1 MTYSPLHLSGQQ
13 TPDAI
18 ALVEGGIS
26 HSYQAVSRQV
36 LALGAELRALGLQR
50 GDKLAC
56 VAANCRE
63 LMLLYWACLDLGL
76 LFCPLSPKFPDSQL
90 QELLERFHIRF
101 IWCPD
106 NARNELWQT
115 RDITLVQADFA
126 TLDSTRL
133 DLNSPSTEIATVSAD
148 TPLNIILTSGSSG
161 SPKAAVHSL
170 NNHIANANGSRQL
183 IPLTSGDAWLLSLP
197 LFHIGGL
204 AILNRCALAAAAVVL
219 PDNKLTMAAQLRR
232 DAITHLS
239 LVATQLQRLLDDS
252 PESLMGVK
260 CLLLG
265 GGAIGQGLLDR
276 LSPLKVKA
284 FTSYG
289 MTEMGSQITTG
300 MARSDGS
307 SGRLLPRRELKIEQ
321 GVIWVRGETL
331 FMGYL
336 QPDGSIVK
344 ETQDGWFCTKD
355 KGFWSHD
362 GLLHIQGRLDNM
374 FICGGE
380 NIQPEEVEAALK
392 RHPAIMDAIVFGED
406 NPEFGLLPA
415 AILQYRSI
423 EVPSEAELTAF
434 LADKLARFKRPR
446 HYYPW
451 PQVVADGL
459 KVQRKQLIAA
469 VSSAAKH

>member
-18 ALVEGGIS
+18 ALVEGGIC
-26 HSYQAVSRQV
+26 HSYQAVSQQV

-63 LMLLYWACLDLGL
+63 LMLLYWACLDQGL

-106 NARNELWQT
+106 NARNELWQALAVT
-115 RDITLVQADFA
+115 RVQMGFA

-148 TPLNIILTSGSSG
+148 KPLNIILTSGSSG
-161 SPKAAVHSL
+161 SPKAAVHCL

-183 IPLTSGDAWLLSLP
+183 IPLTSSDAWLLSLP

-219 PDNKLTMAAQLRR
+219 PDNKLTMAAQLKR

-307 SGRLLPRRELKIEQ
+307 SGRLLPGRELKIEQ

-336 QPDGSIVK
+336 QPDGRIVK

-355 KGFWSHD
+355 KGFWSQN
-362 GLLHIQGRLDNM
+362 GLLHIQGRVDNM

-392 RHPAIMDAIVFGED
+392 RHPAILDAIVFGED

-415 AILQYRSI
+415 AILRYRGI
-423 EVPSEAELTAF
+423 EVPSEAELTDF

-451 PQVVADGL
+451 PQEVAEGL
-459 KVQRKQLIAA
+459 KVQRKQLIAT
-469 VSSAAKH
+469 VSSAAKP

>member
-18 ALVEGGIS
+18 ALVEGGFC

-36 LALGAELRALGLQR
+36 LALGAKLRALGLQR

-90 QELLERFHIRF
+90 QELLERFNIRF

-115 RDITLVQADFA
+115 RDITRVQADFA

-161 SPKAAVHSL
+161 SPKAAVHCL

-183 IPLTSGDAWLLSLP
+183 IPLASGDAWLLSLP

-219 PDNKLTMAAQLRR
+219 PDNKLSMAAQLKR

-239 LVATQLQRLLDDS
+239 LVATQLQRLLDDC

-276 LSPLKVKA
+276 LSSLKVKA

-300 MARSDGS
+300 MARCDGS
-307 SGRLLPRRELKIEQ
+307 SGRLLPGRELKIEQ

-344 ETQDGWFCTKD
+344 ETQGGWFCTKD
-355 KGFWSHD
+355 KGFWSQD
-362 GLLHIQGRLDNM
+362 GLLHIQGRVDNM

-392 RHPAIMDAIVFGED
+392 RHPAILDAIVFGED

-415 AILQYRSI
+415 AILRYRGI

-451 PQVVADGL
+451 PQEVADGL

-469 VSSAAKH
+469 ISSTRNA

>member
-1 MTYSPLHLSGQQ
+1 MLESNA
-13 TPDAI
+13 TP
-18 ALVEGGIS
+18 
-26 HSYQAVSRQV
+26 
-36 LALGAELRALGLQR
+36 
-50 GDKLAC
+50 
-56 VAANCRE
+56 
-63 LMLLYWACLDLGL
+63 
-76 LFCPLSPKFPDSQL
+76 
-90 QELLERFHIRF
+90 
-101 IWCPD
+101 
-106 NARNELWQT
+106 
-115 RDITLVQADFA
+115 
-126 TLDSTRL
+126 
-133 DLNSPSTEIATVSAD
+133 TEIATVSAD

-161 SPKAAVHSL
+161 SPKAAVHCL

-183 IPLTSGDAWLLSLP
+183 IPLASGDAWLLSLP

-219 PDNKLTMAAQLRR
+219 PDNKLSMAAQLKR

-239 LVATQLQRLLDDS
+239 LVATQLQRLLDDC

-276 LSPLKVKA
+276 LSSLKVKA

-300 MARSDGS
+300 MARCDGS
-307 SGRLLPRRELKIEQ
+307 SGRLLPGRELKIEQ

-336 QPDGSIVK
+336 QPDGRIVK

-355 KGFWSHD
+355 KGFWSQH
-362 GLLHIQGRLDNM
+362 GLLHIQGRVDNM

-392 RHPAIMDAIVFGED
+392 RHPAILDAIVFGED

-415 AILQYRSI
+415 AILRYRSI
-423 EVPSEAELTAF
+423 EIPSEAELTAF

-451 PQVVADGL
+451 PQQVAEGL

-469 VSSAAKH
+469 VSSAAKP